1 MTSYY
6 GRFTTTP
13 SLQKSVS
20 SDLTQIYK
28 KITEVKNLTTFD
40 EMAITTLE
48 SYRRQLERK
57 KGILT
62 KLNDQ
67 VMTAITKPEDLE
79 KEVFE
84 SEELHS
90 TLVERYS
97 ELTTF
102 IELKRRVE

>member
-40 EMAITTLE
+40 EMAITTL

-62 KLNDQ
+62 RLNDQ

-97 ELTTF
+97 ELTTL